1 MISYLSIIFI
11 LVILTGGITSALLTS
26 SLSDTSKVIVLTIYI
41 TLLFIVIIGFIVSKV
56 EELVNKSRKE
66 ILETLQQ
73 SLDYTKDN
81 AKVLK
86 ELNDIILLTHDATED
101 VKELMVRNH
110 VILGNVN
117 KRTVKIL
124 DEIRDV

>member
-11 LVILTGGITSALLTS
+11 FVILTGGITSALLTS